1 VAVTALSV
9 ADLQR
14 NERLRRALLGGA
26 GVAVA
31 ILLGFAAG
39 AIGKSQDAIGLAIA
53 VALPVIWWWA
63 PATGV
68 VTLLGCSAVIEQF
81 QYSIAGK
88 PGLDAFTDKIPFFT
102 SLQGGLG
109 LSGLVF
115 SPADLAVIVLL
126 LVWLTR
132 GVTRGDLRLP
142 RSQVSAAVA
151 VMVLLALIALL
162 RGSGLGGNDTRAAL
176 WEVRPWVYMGAT
188 YLFASQFITTRR
200 AFQAVLW
207 TVVLGSGFKAIQ
219 GVYIW
224 LQTRGLNLGTAP
236 AILAH
241 EESFFFG
248 LFAMLTLAL
257 WLYRQRGWLRTT
269 ATALLPLVLIADFA
283 NARRDAV
290 LILGAGTVVML
301 VVTYAALPERR
312 AMLRRVAVAAL
323 LVSAV
328 YFPAEWNGS
337 GTLAEPAQAV
347 RSAIAPN
354 ARDQLSDQYRTD
366 EDANIGDNITHGNP
380 LLGTGF
386 GVPIDYGYVP
396 ITNIQN
402 VDSMILWEPHNDVLY
417 VWMRMG
423 LPGELA
429 LWLLIAAGILTG
441 TRATRSKDRE
451 VAVLGAVVASATV
464 GWLLI
469 GYTDMGF
476 TWFRIAIVF
485 GGLLGLL
492 HARMSRDPSLQA
504 HARNDVAAAPSAR
517 PAAFGTPPP
526 RPQPAALLSAVR
538 DDGL

>member
-1 VAVTALSV
+1 VAATASSV

-14 NERLRRALLGGA
+14 GERARRALLGGA
-26 GVAVA
+26 GVAIA
-31 ILLGFAAG
+31 ILLGLAAG
-39 AIGKSQDAIGLAIA
+39 AVGKSQDAIGLAIA
-53 VALPVIWWWA
+53 LALPIVWWWA

-68 VTLLGCSAVIEQF
+68 ITLLGCSAVMEQF
-81 QYSIAGK
+81 QYSIPGK

-102 SLQGGLG
+102 SLQGGVG

-132 GVTRGDLRLP
+132 GATRGDLRLP
-142 RSQVSAAVA
+142 RSQVSAIVG
-151 VMVLLALIALL
+151 VMVLLALIALV
-162 RGSGLGGNDTRAAL
+162 RGVGLGGNDTRAAL
-176 WEVRPWVYMGAT
+176 WEVRPWIYMGAT

-200 AFQAVLW
+200 AFHAVLW
-207 TVVLGSGFKAIQ
+207 TLVLGSGFKAIQ

-224 LQTRGLNLGTAP
+224 IQTRGTNLGTAP

-269 ATALLPLVLIADFA
+269 ATALLPLVLLADFA
-283 NARRDAV
+283 NARRDAI
-290 LILGAGTVVML
+290 LILGAGILVML
-301 VVTYAALPERR
+301 VLTYAALPERR
-312 AMLRRVAVAAL
+312 AMLRRVAVVAL
-323 LVSAV
+323 LVSAF
-328 YFPAEWNGS
+328 YFPAEWNSS
-337 GTLAEPAQAV
+337 GTFAEPAQAV

-354 ARDQLSDQYRTD
+354 ARDQLSDQYRLD
-366 EDANIGDNITHGNP
+366 EDANIGANITHGNP

-396 ITNIQN
+396 IVNIQN

-417 VWMRMG
+417 IWMRMG

-429 LWLLIAAGILTG
+429 LWLLVAAGILAG
-441 TRATRSKDRE
+441 ARATRSTDRE
-451 VAVLGAVVASATV
+451 VAVLGALVASATV
-464 GWLLI
+464 GWLAI

-492 HARMSRDPSLQA
+492 HAMASRDPSLQA
-504 HARNDVAAAPSAR
+504 HARTDAPPVPAAR
-517 PAAFGTPPP
+517 PAGSGTPSP
-526 RPQPAALLSAVR
+526 RRQPAPLLLTVR

>member
-1 VAVTALSV
+1 MAVTALSV

-132 GVTRGDLRLP
+132 GVTRGDLQLP

-241 EESFFFG
+241 EGVPSS
-248 LFAMLTLAL
+248 
-257 WLYRQRGWLRTT
+257 
-269 ATALLPLVLIADFA
+269 
-283 NARRDAV
+283 
-290 LILGAGTVVML
+290 LGCSRCSHSLSGCT
-301 VVTYAALPERR
+301 
-312 AMLRRVAVAAL
+312 
-323 LVSAV
+323 
-328 YFPAEWNGS
+328 GS
-337 GTLAEPAQAV
+337 GDGCGPRPPPSSPWCSSPTSP
-347 RSAIAPN
+347 
-354 ARDQLSDQYRTD
+354 T
-366 EDANIGDNITHGNP
+366 
-380 LLGTGF
+380 
-386 GVPIDYGYVP
+386 
-396 ITNIQN
+396 
-402 VDSMILWEPHNDVLY
+402 
-417 VWMRMG
+417 
-423 LPGELA
+423 PG
-429 LWLLIAAGILTG
+429 
-441 TRATRSKDRE
+441 ATRS
-451 VAVLGAVVASATV
+451 
-464 GWLLI
+464 
-469 GYTDMGF
+469 
-476 TWFRIAIVF
+476 
-485 GGLLGLL
+485 
-492 HARMSRDPSLQA
+492 
-504 HARNDVAAAPSAR
+504 
-517 PAAFGTPPP
+517 
-526 RPQPAALLSAVR
+526 
-538 DDGL
+538 